1 MESALV
7 TTGISNAAIAA
18 GLFVMVDPAV
28 ADGVKLPTSAT
39 VETLGVTTVAAT
51 ATGQTVAVQV
61 DGIAKA
67 TASGTI
73 ARGDSIEADTAG
85 KVLKAAG
92 MGTHTCVGI
101 ALNAASSGETVTLVI
116 KRHSVTIV

>member
-7 TTGISNAAIAA
+7 TTGISNAAIAS
-18 GLFVMVDPAV
+18 GLVVMVNSAV

-61 DGIAKA
+61 DGIVKV
-67 TASGTI
+67 TAGGTV
-73 ARGDSIEADTAG
+73 ARGDYVEATTAG
-85 KVLKAAG
+85 KVITAAG
-92 MGTHTCVGI
+92 TGTHVCVGI
-101 ALNAASSGETVTLVI
+101 ALLGGGGGETVTVLL
-116 KRHSVTIV
+116 KRFSVTLA

>member
-7 TTGISNAAIAA
+7 TTGISNAAIAS
-18 GLFVMVDPAV
+18 GLFVMVDQAV
-28 ADGVKLPTSAT
+28 AEGVKLPTSAL

-67 TASGTI
+67 TAGGTV
-73 ARGDSIEADTAG
+73 ARGDYLEANTSG
-85 KVLKAAG
+85 QVIKAAG
-92 MGTHTCVGI
+92 MGSGI
-101 ALNAASSGETVTLVI
+101 GFRAC
-116 KRHSVTIV
+116 